1 MEKSI
6 QLSYLVVTRNKL
18 PYLRGAMERLITQKK
33 TEDEILVADGGS
45 NDGTQE
51 YLRELKESGKIDFFL
66 SEPDHGIAHAFNK
79 LTIEAK
85 GLLTTFITDDDVYS
99 YPDISACKSFML
111 NHPDIDI
118 ICSEGAILTNFT
130 NLDKD
135 PLEIVRP
142 LNYEVA
148 YRKWTKEHTPFAF
161 CDLGCVFRRS
171 SIPLLGLHNP
181 SFQAPDTEYSFRV
194 TASKAKIAWYTGYTY
209 VNISNPQSTSLVH
222 MKKIKLASDRLNK
235 FYLNKD
241 EDSFLVKKIKILR
254 NKVRSRFRTV
264 GPRNGQTYSSLY
276 PKLLIVA
283 EKWLRTKNANKK
295 PEFLY

>member
-18 PYLRGAMERLITQKK
+18 PYLMGAMERLITQKK
-33 TEDEILVADGGS
+33 TEEEILVADGGS

-66 SEPDHGIAHAFNK
+66 SESDHGIAHAFNK
-79 LTIEAK
+79 LTLVAK
-85 GLLTTFITDDDVYS
+85 GVLTTFITDDDVYS

-111 NHPDIDI
+111 SHPDIDI

-130 NLDKD
+130 NLDNS

-142 LNYEVA
+142 LNYEVP
-148 YRKWTKEHTPFAF
+148 YREWLQSHTPFAF

-171 SIPLLGLHNP
+171 SVPLLGLHNP
-181 SFQAPDTEYSFRV
+181 SFHAPDAEYSLRV
-194 TASKAKIAWYTGYTY
+194 TSGKARIAWYTGYTY

-222 MKKIKLASDRLNK
+222 MKKIKIANDRLNR
-235 FYLNKD
+235 FYLGKN
-241 EDSFLVKKIKILR
+241 EDSFIVKKLKTLHNKI
-254 NKVRSRFRTV
+254 RSRFRVASTHK
-264 GPRNGQTYSSLY
+264 GQTYASLY
-276 PKLLIVA
+276 PELLAVA
-283 EKWLRTKNANKK
+283 GKWLTTKNAIKK